1 MKKFNLIVLIIS
13 IAFFQSLAAFET
25 KNTTFAVWNNSDV
38 ELFYTLP
45 EEINN
50 ETQVLFIIHGGARN
64 PEKYLDIWKEFTKHK
79 NIILVAPEFKRADY
93 EDYEYL
99 NISDDYGVL
108 NKNLNEHL
116 HNSLAIF
123 FSFFKSK
130 YNLEIDTY
138 KLYGFSG
145 GAQFAHRLLLFSDY
159 DNVSSA
165 VIAAAGTYT
174 FLNNENYPYGLKESN
189 HLSDKKIKRYLS
201 QRVTFLIGNQDIKKF
216 ESSKKNNIQG
226 KAMQGDNRFEG
237 GINYFNNLITVS
249 EKQKIPLRWKF
260 QIAKGVGHDN
270 EKMSLLASEILLK
283 DVKASKINY

>member
-1 MKKFNLIVLIIS
+1 MKRFNLIVLIIS

-50 ETQVLFIIHGGARN
+50 QTQVLFIIHGGARDS
-64 PEKYLDIWKEFTKHK
+64 EKYLDIWKKFTEHK

-116 HNSLAIF
+116 HNSLSIF

-138 KLYGFSG
+138 KLYGHSG
-145 GAQFAHRLLLFSDY
+145 GAQFVHRLLLFSDY

-165 VIAAAGTYT
+165 VIAGAGSYT

-216 ESSKKNNIQG
+216 ESSKKNNTQG
-226 KAMQGDNRFEG
+226 KAIQGNNRFEV

-249 EKQKIPLRWKF
+249 ERQKIPLRWKF
-260 QIAKGVGHDN
+260 QIAKGVAHDN

-283 DVKASKINY
+283 DVKESKIN

>member
-1 MKKFNLIVLIIS
+1 MKRFNLIVLVIS

-50 ETQVLFIIHGGARN
+50 QTQVLFIIHGGARDS
-64 PEKYLDIWKEFTKHK
+64 EKYLDIWKKFTEHK

-116 HNSLAIF
+116 HNSLSIF

-138 KLYGFSG
+138 KLYGHSG
-145 GAQFAHRLLLFSDY
+145 GAQFVHRLLLFSDY

-165 VIAAAGTYT
+165 VIAGAGSYT

-226 KAMQGDNRFEG
+226 KAMQGNNRFEV

-249 EKQKIPLRWKF
+249 ERQKIPLRWKF
-260 QIAKGVGHDN
+260 QIAKGVAHDN

-283 DVKASKINY
+283 DVKESKIN

>member
-1 MKKFNLIVLIIS
+1 MKRFNLIVLVIS

-38 ELFYTLP
+38 ELFYALP

-50 ETQVLFIIHGGARN
+50 QTQVLFIIHGGARDS
-64 PEKYLDIWKEFTKHK
+64 EKYLDIWKKFTEHK

-116 HNSLAIF
+116 HNSLSIF

-138 KLYGFSG
+138 KLYGHSG
-145 GAQFAHRLLLFSDY
+145 GAQFVHRLLLFSDY

-165 VIAAAGTYT
+165 VIAGAGSYT

-201 QRVTFLIGNQDIKKF
+201 QRVTFLIGNKDIKKF

-226 KAMQGDNRFEG
+226 KAMQGNNRFEV

-249 EKQKIPLRWKF
+249 ERQKIPLRWKF
-260 QIAKGVGHDN
+260 QIAKGVAHDN

-283 DVKASKINY
+283 DVKESKIN

>member
-1 MKKFNLIVLIIS
+1 MKRFNLIVLIIS

-50 ETQVLFIIHGGARN
+50 QTQVLFIIHGGARDS
-64 PEKYLDIWKEFTKHK
+64 EKYLDIWKKFTEHK

-116 HNSLAIF
+116 HNSLSIF

-138 KLYGFSG
+138 KLYGHSG
-145 GAQFAHRLLLFSDY
+145 GAQFVHRLLLFSDY

-165 VIAAAGTYT
+165 VIAGAGSYT

-226 KAMQGDNRFEG
+226 KAMQGNNRFEV

-249 EKQKIPLRWKF
+249 ERQKIPLRWKF
-260 QIAKGVGHDN
+260 QIAKGVAHDN

-283 DVKASKINY
+283 DVKESKIN

>member
-1 MKKFNLIVLIIS
+1 MKRFNLIVLIIS

-50 ETQVLFIIHGGARN
+50 QTQVLFIIHGGARDS
-64 PEKYLDIWKEFTKHK
+64 EKYLDIWKKFTEHK

-116 HNSLAIF
+116 HNSLSIF

-138 KLYGFSG
+138 KLYGHSG
-145 GAQFAHRLLLFSDY
+145 GAQFVHRLLLFSDY

-165 VIAAAGTYT
+165 VIAGARSYT

-226 KAMQGDNRFEG
+226 KAMQGNNRFEV

-249 EKQKIPLRWKF
+249 ERQKIPLRWKF
-260 QIAKGVGHDN
+260 QIAKGVAHDN
-270 EKMSLLASEILLK
+270 EKMSLLASKILLK
-283 DVKASKINY
+283 DVKESKIN

>member
-1 MKKFNLIVLIIS
+1 MKRFNLIVLIIS

-50 ETQVLFIIHGGARN
+50 QTQVLFIIHGGARDS
-64 PEKYLDIWKEFTKHK
+64 EKYLDIWKKFTDDK

-116 HNSLAIF
+116 HNSLSIF

-138 KLYGFSG
+138 KLYGHSG
-145 GAQFAHRLLLFSDY
+145 GAQFVHRLLLFSDY

-165 VIAAAGTYT
+165 VIAGAGSYT

-226 KAMQGDNRFEG
+226 KAMQGNNRFEV

-249 EKQKIPLRWKF
+249 ERQKIPLRWKF
-260 QIAKGVGHDN
+260 QIAKGVAHDN

-283 DVKASKINY
+283 DVEDSKIN

>member
-1 MKKFNLIVLIIS
+1 MKRFNLIVLIIS

-50 ETQVLFIIHGGARN
+50 QTQVLFIIHGGARDS
-64 PEKYLDIWKEFTKHK
+64 EKYLDIWKKFTEHK

-116 HNSLAIF
+116 HNSLSIF

-138 KLYGFSG
+138 KLYGHSG

-165 VIAAAGTYT
+165 VIAGAGSYT

-216 ESSKKNNIQG
+216 ESSKKNNIQA
-226 KAMQGDNRFEG
+226 KAMQGNNRFEV

-249 EKQKIPLRWKF
+249 ERQKIPLRWKF
-260 QIAKGVGHDN
+260 QIAKGVAHDN
-270 EKMSLLASEILLK
+270 EKMSLLASKILLK
-283 DVKASKINY
+283 DVKESKIN

>member
-1 MKKFNLIVLIIS
+1 MKRFNLIVLIIS

-50 ETQVLFIIHGGARN
+50 QTQVLFIVHGGARDS
-64 PEKYLDIWKEFTKHK
+64 EKYLDIWKKFTEHK

-116 HNSLAIF
+116 HNSLSIF

-138 KLYGFSG
+138 KLYGHSG
-145 GAQFAHRLLLFSDY
+145 GAQFVHRLLLFSDY

-165 VIAAAGTYT
+165 VIAGARSYT

-216 ESSKKNNIQG
+216 ESSKKNNIQA
-226 KAMQGDNRFEG
+226 KAMQGNNRFEV

-249 EKQKIPLRWKF
+249 ERQKIPLRWKF
-260 QIAKGVGHDN
+260 QIAKGVAHDN

-283 DVKASKINY
+283 DVEDSKIN

>member
-50 ETQVLFIIHGGARN
+50 QTQVLFIIHGGARDS
-64 PEKYLDIWKEFTKHK
+64 EKYLDIWKKFTEHK

-116 HNSLAIF
+116 HNSLSIF

-138 KLYGFSG
+138 KLYGHSG

-165 VIAAAGTYT
+165 VIASAGSYT

-216 ESSKKNNIQG
+216 ESSKKNNTQG
-226 KAMQGDNRFEG
+226 KAIQGNNRFEV

-249 EKQKIPLRWKF
+249 ERQKIPLRWKF
-260 QIAKGVGHDN
+260 QIAKGVAHDN

-283 DVKASKINY
+283 DVKESKIN

>member
-1 MKKFNLIVLIIS
+1 MKRFNLIVLIIS
-13 IAFFQSLAAFET
+13 IAFFQSLAALET

-50 ETQVLFIIHGGARN
+50 QTQVLFIVHGGARDS
-64 PEKYLDIWKEFTKHK
+64 EKYLDIWKKFTEHK

-116 HNSLAIF
+116 HNSLSIF

-138 KLYGFSG
+138 KLYGHSG
-145 GAQFAHRLLLFSDY
+145 GAQFVHRLLLFSDY

-165 VIAAAGTYT
+165 VIAGAGSYT

-216 ESSKKNNIQG
+216 ESSKKNNIQA
-226 KAMQGDNRFEG
+226 KAMQGNNRFEV

-249 EKQKIPLRWKF
+249 ERQKIPLRWKF
-260 QIAKGVGHDN
+260 QIAKGVAHDN
-270 EKMSLLASEILLK
+270 EKMSLLASKILLK
-283 DVKASKINY
+283 DVKESKIN

>member
-1 MKKFNLIVLIIS
+1 MKRFNLIVLVIS

-50 ETQVLFIIHGGARN
+50 QTQVLFIVHGGARDSK
-64 PEKYLDIWKEFTKHK
+64 KYLDIWKKFTEHK

-116 HNSLAIF
+116 HNSLSIF

-138 KLYGFSG
+138 KLYGHSG

-165 VIAAAGTYT
+165 VIANAGSYT

-226 KAMQGDNRFEG
+226 KAMQGNNRFEV

-249 EKQKIPLRWKF
+249 ERQKIPLRWKF
-260 QIAKGVGHDN
+260 QIAKGVAHDN

-283 DVKASKINY
+283 DVKESKIN

>member
-1 MKKFNLIVLIIS
+1 MKRFNLIVLVIS

-50 ETQVLFIIHGGARN
+50 QTQVLFIVHGGARDS
-64 PEKYLDIWKEFTKHK
+64 EKYLDIWKKFTEHK

-116 HNSLAIF
+116 HNSLSIF

-138 KLYGFSG
+138 KLYGHSG
-145 GAQFAHRLLLFSDY
+145 GAQFVHRLLLFSDY

-165 VIAAAGTYT
+165 VIAGAGSYT

-226 KAMQGDNRFEG
+226 KAMQGNNRFEV

-249 EKQKIPLRWKF
+249 ERQKIPLRWKF
-260 QIAKGVGHDN
+260 QIAKGVAHDN

-283 DVKASKINY
+283 DVKESKIN

>member
-1 MKKFNLIVLIIS
+1 MKRFNLIVLVIS

-50 ETQVLFIIHGGARN
+50 QTQVLFIVHGGARDS
-64 PEKYLDIWKEFTKHK
+64 EKYLDIWKKFTEHK

-116 HNSLAIF
+116 HNSLSIF

-138 KLYGFSG
+138 KLYGHSG
-145 GAQFAHRLLLFSDY
+145 GAQFVHRLLLFSDY

-165 VIAAAGTYT
+165 VIASAGSYT

-226 KAMQGDNRFEG
+226 KAMQGNNRFEV

-249 EKQKIPLRWKF
+249 ERQKIPLRWKF
-260 QIAKGVGHDN
+260 QIAKGVAHDN

-283 DVKASKINY
+283 DVKESKIN

>member
-1 MKKFNLIVLIIS
+1 MKRFNLIVLVIS

-50 ETQVLFIIHGGARN
+50 QTQVLFIVHGGARDS
-64 PEKYLDIWKEFTKHK
+64 EKYLDIWKKFTEHK

-116 HNSLAIF
+116 HNSLSIF

-138 KLYGFSG
+138 KLYGHSG
-145 GAQFAHRLLLFSDY
+145 GAQFVHRLLLFSDY

-165 VIAAAGTYT
+165 VIAGAGSYT
-174 FLNNENYPYGLKESN
+174 FLNYENYPYGLKESN

-201 QRVTFLIGNQDIKKF
+201 QRVTFLIGNKDIKKF

-226 KAMQGDNRFEG
+226 KAMQGNNRFEV

-249 EKQKIPLRWKF
+249 ERQKIPLRWKF
-260 QIAKGVGHDN
+260 QIAKGVAHDN

-283 DVKASKINY
+283 DVKESKIN

>member
-1 MKKFNLIVLIIS
+1 MKRFNLIVLIIS

-50 ETQVLFIIHGGARN
+50 QTQVLFIVHGGARDS
-64 PEKYLDIWKEFTKHK
+64 EKYLDIWKKFTEHK
-79 NIILVAPEFKRADY
+79 NIILVAPEFKRVDY

-116 HNSLAIF
+116 HNSLSIF

-138 KLYGFSG
+138 KLYGHSG

-165 VIAAAGTYT
+165 VIASAGSYT

-216 ESSKKNNIQG
+216 ESSKKNNTQG
-226 KAMQGDNRFEG
+226 KAIQGNNRFEV

-249 EKQKIPLRWKF
+249 ERQKIPLRWKF
-260 QIAKGVGHDN
+260 QIAKGVAHDN

-283 DVKASKINY
+283 DVKESKIN

>member
-1 MKKFNLIVLIIS
+1 MKRFNLIVLIIS

-50 ETQVLFIIHGGARN
+50 QTQVLFIVHGGARDS
-64 PEKYLDIWKEFTKHK
+64 EKYLDIWKKFTEHK

-116 HNSLAIF
+116 HNSLSTF

-138 KLYGFSG
+138 KLYGHSG
-145 GAQFAHRLLLFSDY
+145 GAQFVHRLLLFSDY

-165 VIAAAGTYT
+165 VIAGAGSYT

-201 QRVTFLIGNQDIKKF
+201 QRVTFLIGNKDIKKF

-226 KAMQGDNRFEG
+226 KAMQGNNRFEV

-249 EKQKIPLRWKF
+249 ERQKIPLRWKF
-260 QIAKGVGHDN
+260 QIAKGVAHDN

-283 DVKASKINY
+283 DVKESKIN

>member
-1 MKKFNLIVLIIS
+1 MKRFNLIVLVIS

-50 ETQVLFIIHGGARN
+50 QTQVLFIVHGGARDS
-64 PEKYLDIWKEFTKHK
+64 EKYLDIWKKFTEHK

-116 HNSLAIF
+116 HNSLSIF

-138 KLYGFSG
+138 KLYGHSG

-165 VIAAAGTYT
+165 VIASAGSYT

-226 KAMQGDNRFEG
+226 KAMQGNNRFEV

-249 EKQKIPLRWKF
+249 ERQKIPLRWKF
-260 QIAKGVGHDN
+260 QIAKGVAHDN

-283 DVKASKINY
+283 DVKESKIN

>member
-1 MKKFNLIVLIIS
+1 MKRFNLIVLVIS

-50 ETQVLFIIHGGARN
+50 QTQVLFIVHGGARDS
-64 PEKYLDIWKEFTKHK
+64 EKYLDIWKKFTEHK

-165 VIAAAGTYT
+165 VIAASGTYT

-226 KAMQGDNRFEG
+226 KAMQGNNRFEG

>member
-1 MKKFNLIVLIIS
+1 MKRFNLIVLIIS

-50 ETQVLFIIHGGARN
+50 QTQVLFIIHGGARDS
-64 PEKYLDIWKEFTKHK
+64 EKYLDIWKKFTEHK

-116 HNSLAIF
+116 HNSLSIF

-138 KLYGFSG
+138 KLYGHSG

-165 VIAAAGTYT
+165 VIADAGSYT

-226 KAMQGDNRFEG
+226 KAMQGNNRLEV

-249 EKQKIPLRWKF
+249 ERQKIPLRWKF
-260 QIAKGVGHDN
+260 QIAKGVAHDN
-270 EKMSLLASEILLK
+270 EEISHLASEILLK
-283 DVKASKINY
+283 DVKDLKIN

>member
-1 MKKFNLIVLIIS
+1 MKRFNLIVLVIS
-13 IAFFQSLAAFET
+13 IAFFQSLAALET

-50 ETQVLFIIHGGARN
+50 QTQVLFIVHGGARDS
-64 PEKYLDIWKEFTKHK
+64 EKYLDIWKKFTEHK

-116 HNSLAIF
+116 HNSLSIF

-138 KLYGFSG
+138 KLYGHSG
-145 GAQFAHRLLLFSDY
+145 GAQFVHRLLLFSDY

-165 VIAAAGTYT
+165 VIAGARSYT

-216 ESSKKNNIQG
+216 ESSKKNNIQA
-226 KAMQGDNRFEG
+226 KAMQGNNRFEV

-249 EKQKIPLRWKF
+249 ERQKIPLRWKF
-260 QIAKGVGHDN
+260 QIAKGVAHDN

-283 DVKASKINY
+283 DVEDSKIN

>member
-226 KAMQGDNRFEG
+226 KAMQGNNRFEV

-270 EKMSLLASEILLK
+270 EKISLLASEILLK

>member
-1 MKKFNLIVLIIS
+1 MKRFNLIVLIIS

-50 ETQVLFIIHGGARN
+50 QTQVLFIVHGGARDS
-64 PEKYLDIWKEFTKHK
+64 EKYLDIWKKFTEHK

-116 HNSLAIF
+116 HNSLSIF

-138 KLYGFSG
+138 KLYGHSG
-145 GAQFAHRLLLFSDY
+145 GAQFVHRLLLFSDY

-165 VIAAAGTYT
+165 VIAGAGSYT

-226 KAMQGDNRFEG
+226 KAMQGNNRFEV

-249 EKQKIPLRWKF
+249 ERQKIPLRWKF
-260 QIAKGVGHDN
+260 QIAKGVAHDN

-283 DVKASKINY
+283 DVKESKIN

>member
-1 MKKFNLIVLIIS
+1 MKRFNLIVLIIS

-50 ETQVLFIIHGGARN
+50 QTQVLFIIHGGARDS
-64 PEKYLDIWKEFTKHK
+64 EKYLDIWKKFTEHK

-116 HNSLAIF
+116 HNSLSIF

-138 KLYGFSG
+138 KLYGHSG

-165 VIAAAGTYT
+165 VIAGAGSYT

-226 KAMQGDNRFEG
+226 KAMQGNNRFEV

-249 EKQKIPLRWKF
+249 ERQKIPLRWKF
-260 QIAKGVGHDN
+260 QIAKGVAHDN

-283 DVKASKINY
+283 DVKESKIN

>member
-1 MKKFNLIVLIIS
+1 MKRFNLIVLVIS
-13 IAFFQSLAAFET
+13 IAFFQSLAALET

-50 ETQVLFIIHGGARN
+50 QTQVLFIVHGGARDS
-64 PEKYLDIWKEFTKHK
+64 EKYLDIWKKFTEHK

-116 HNSLAIF
+116 HNSLSIF

-138 KLYGFSG
+138 KLYGHSG
-145 GAQFAHRLLLFSDY
+145 GAQFVHRLLLFSDY

-165 VIAAAGTYT
+165 VIAGAGSYT

-216 ESSKKNNIQG
+216 ESSKKNNIQA
-226 KAMQGDNRFEG
+226 KAMQGNNRFEV

-249 EKQKIPLRWKF
+249 ERQKIPLRWKF
-260 QIAKGVGHDN
+260 QIAKGVAHDN
-270 EKMSLLASEILLK
+270 EKMSLLASKILLK
-283 DVKASKINY
+283 DVKESKIN

>member
-1 MKKFNLIVLIIS
+1 MKRFNLIVLVIS

-50 ETQVLFIIHGGARN
+50 QTQVLFIVHGGARDS
-64 PEKYLDIWKEFTKHK
+64 EKYLDIWKKFTEHK

-116 HNSLAIF
+116 HNSLSIF

-138 KLYGFSG
+138 KLYGHSG

-165 VIAAAGTYT
+165 VIASAGSYT

-226 KAMQGDNRFEG
+226 KAMQGNNRFEV

-260 QIAKGVGHDN
+260 QIAKGVAHDN

-283 DVKASKINY
+283 DVKESKIN

>member
-1 MKKFNLIVLIIS
+1 MKRFNLIVLVIS
-13 IAFFQSLAAFET
+13 IAFFQSLAALET

-50 ETQVLFIIHGGARN
+50 QTQVLFIVHGGARDS
-64 PEKYLDIWKEFTKHK
+64 EKYLDIWKKFTEHK

-116 HNSLAIF
+116 HNSLSIF

-138 KLYGFSG
+138 KLYGHSG

-165 VIAAAGTYT
+165 VIAGARSYT

-226 KAMQGDNRFEG
+226 KAMQGNNRFEV

-249 EKQKIPLRWKF
+249 ERQKIPLRWKF
-260 QIAKGVGHDN
+260 QIAKGVAHDN
-270 EKMSLLASEILLK
+270 EKMSLLASKILLK
-283 DVKASKINY
+283 DVKESKIN

>member
-1 MKKFNLIVLIIS
+1 MKRFNLIVLVIS

-50 ETQVLFIIHGGARN
+50 QTQVLFIIHGGARDS
-64 PEKYLDIWKEFTKHK
+64 EKYLDIWKKFTEHK

-116 HNSLAIF
+116 HNSLSIF

-138 KLYGFSG
+138 KLYGHSG
-145 GAQFAHRLLLFSDY
+145 GAQFVHRLLLFSDY

-165 VIAAAGTYT
+165 VIASAGSYT

-226 KAMQGDNRFEG
+226 KAMQGNNRFEV

-249 EKQKIPLRWKF
+249 ERQKIPLRWKF
-260 QIAKGVGHDN
+260 QIAKGVAHDN

-283 DVKASKINY
+283 DVKESKIN

>member
-1 MKKFNLIVLIIS
+1 MKRFNLIVLVIS

-50 ETQVLFIIHGGARN
+50 QTQVLFIVHGGARDS
-64 PEKYLDIWKEFTKHK
+64 EKYLDIWKKFTEHK

-116 HNSLAIF
+116 HNSLSIF

-138 KLYGFSG
+138 KLYGHSG
-145 GAQFAHRLLLFSDY
+145 GAQFVHRLLLFSDY

-165 VIAAAGTYT
+165 VIAGAGSYT

-226 KAMQGDNRFEG
+226 KAMQGNNRFEV

-260 QIAKGVGHDN
+260 QIAKGVAHDN

-283 DVKASKINY
+283 DVKESKIN

>member
-1 MKKFNLIVLIIS
+1 MKRFNLIVLIIS
-13 IAFFQSLAAFET
+13 IAFFQSLAALET

-50 ETQVLFIIHGGARN
+50 QTQVLFIVHGGARDS
-64 PEKYLDIWKEFTKHK
+64 EKYLDIWKKFTEHK

-116 HNSLAIF
+116 HNSLSIF

-138 KLYGFSG
+138 KLYGHSG
-145 GAQFAHRLLLFSDY
+145 GAQFVHRLLLFSDY

-165 VIAAAGTYT
+165 VIAGARSYT

-226 KAMQGDNRFEG
+226 KAMQGNNRFEV

-249 EKQKIPLRWKF
+249 ERQKIPLRWKF
-260 QIAKGVGHDN
+260 QIAKGVAHDN
-270 EKMSLLASEILLK
+270 EKMSLLASKILLK
-283 DVKASKINY
+283 DVKESKIN

>member
-1 MKKFNLIVLIIS
+1 MKRFNLIVLIIS

-25 KNTTFAVWNNSDV
+25 KNTRFTVWNNSDV

-50 ETQVLFIIHGGARN
+50 QTQVLFIIHGGARDS
-64 PEKYLDIWKEFTKHK
+64 EKYLDIWKKFTEHK

-116 HNSLAIF
+116 HNSLSIF

-138 KLYGFSG
+138 KLYGHSG
-145 GAQFAHRLLLFSDY
+145 GAQFVHRLLLFSDY

-165 VIAAAGTYT
+165 VIAGAGSYT

-201 QRVTFLIGNQDIKKF
+201 QRVTFLIGNKDIKKF

-226 KAMQGDNRFEG
+226 KAMQGNNRFEV

-249 EKQKIPLRWKF
+249 ERQKIPLRWKF
-260 QIAKGVGHDN
+260 QIAKGVAHDN

-283 DVKASKINY
+283 DVKESKIN

>member
-138 KLYGFSG
+138 KLYGHSG

-226 KAMQGDNRFEG
+226 KAMQGNNRFEG

>member
-1 MKKFNLIVLIIS
+1 MKRFNLIVLVIS

-50 ETQVLFIIHGGARN
+50 QTQVLFIIHGGARDS
-64 PEKYLDIWKEFTKHK
+64 EKYLDIWKKFTEHK

-116 HNSLAIF
+116 HNSLSIF

-138 KLYGFSG
+138 KLYGHSG
-145 GAQFAHRLLLFSDY
+145 GAQFVHRLLLFSDY

-165 VIAAAGTYT
+165 VIASAGSYT

-216 ESSKKNNIQG
+216 ESSKKNNTQG
-226 KAMQGDNRFEG
+226 KAIQGNNRFEV

-249 EKQKIPLRWKF
+249 ERQKIPLRWKF
-260 QIAKGVGHDN
+260 QIAKGVAHDN

-283 DVKASKINY
+283 DVKESKIN

>member
-1 MKKFNLIVLIIS
+1 MKRFNLIVLVIS

-50 ETQVLFIIHGGARN
+50 QTQVLFIVHGGARDS
-64 PEKYLDIWKEFTKHK
+64 EKYLDIWKKFTEHK

-116 HNSLAIF
+116 HNSLSIF

-138 KLYGFSG
+138 KLYGHSG
-145 GAQFAHRLLLFSDY
+145 GAQFVHRLLLFSDY

-165 VIAAAGTYT
+165 VIAGARSYT

-226 KAMQGDNRFEG
+226 KAMQGNNRFEV

-249 EKQKIPLRWKF
+249 ERQKIPLRWKF
-260 QIAKGVGHDN
+260 QIAKGVAHDN

-283 DVKASKINY
+283 DVKDSKIN

>member
-1 MKKFNLIVLIIS
+1 MKRFNLIVLVIS

-50 ETQVLFIIHGGARN
+50 QTQVLFIVHGGARDS
-64 PEKYLDIWKEFTKHK
+64 EKYLDIWKKFTEHK

-116 HNSLAIF
+116 HNSLSIF

-138 KLYGFSG
+138 KLYGHSG

-165 VIAAAGTYT
+165 VIAGAGSYT

-216 ESSKKNNIQG
+216 EPSKKNNTQG
-226 KAMQGDNRFEG
+226 KAIQGNNRFEV

-249 EKQKIPLRWKF
+249 ERQKIPLRWKF
-260 QIAKGVGHDN
+260 QIAKGVAHDN

-283 DVKASKINY
+283 DVKESKIN

>member
-1 MKKFNLIVLIIS
+1 MKRFNLIVLIIS

-50 ETQVLFIIHGGARN
+50 QTQVLFIIHGGARDS
-64 PEKYLDIWKEFTKHK
+64 EKYLDIWKKFTDDK

-116 HNSLAIF
+116 HNSLSIF

-138 KLYGFSG
+138 KLYGHSG

-165 VIAAAGTYT
+165 VIAGAGSYT

-226 KAMQGDNRFEG
+226 KAMQGNNRFEV

-249 EKQKIPLRWKF
+249 ERQKIPLRWKF
-260 QIAKGVGHDN
+260 QIAKGVAHDN

-283 DVKASKINY
+283 DVEDSKIN

>member
-1 MKKFNLIVLIIS
+1 MKRFNLIVLVIS

-50 ETQVLFIIHGGARN
+50 QTQVLFIVHGGARDS
-64 PEKYLDIWKEFTKHK
+64 EKYLDIWKKFTEHK

-116 HNSLAIF
+116 HNSLSIF

-138 KLYGFSG
+138 KLYGHSG
-145 GAQFAHRLLLFSDY
+145 GAQFVHRLLLFSDY

-165 VIAAAGTYT
+165 VIAGAGSYT

-226 KAMQGDNRFEG
+226 KAMQGNNRLEG

-249 EKQKIPLRWKF
+249 ERQKIPLRWKF
-260 QIAKGVGHDN
+260 QIAKGVAHDN

-283 DVKASKINY
+283 DVKESKIN

>member
-1 MKKFNLIVLIIS
+1 MKRFNLIVLIIS

-50 ETQVLFIIHGGARN
+50 QTQVLFIVHGGARDS
-64 PEKYLDIWKEFTKHK
+64 EKYLDIWKKFTEHK

-116 HNSLAIF
+116 HNSLSIF

-138 KLYGFSG
+138 KLYGHSG
-145 GAQFAHRLLLFSDY
+145 GAQFVHRLLLFSDY

-165 VIAAAGTYT
+165 VIAGAGSYT

-201 QRVTFLIGNQDIKKF
+201 LRVTFLIGNQDIKKF
-216 ESSKKNNIQG
+216 ESSKKNNTKGKAIQG
-226 KAMQGDNRFEG
+226 NNRFEV

-249 EKQKIPLRWKF
+249 ERQKIPLRWKF
-260 QIAKGVGHDN
+260 QIAKGVAHDN

-283 DVKASKINY
+283 DVKESKIN

>member
-1 MKKFNLIVLIIS
+1 MKRFNLIVLIIS

-50 ETQVLFIIHGGARN
+50 QTQVLFIIHGGARDS
-64 PEKYLDIWKEFTKHK
+64 EKYLDIWKKFTDDK

-116 HNSLAIF
+116 HNSLSIF

-138 KLYGFSG
+138 KLYGHSG

-165 VIAAAGTYT
+165 VIAGAGSYT

-216 ESSKKNNIQG
+216 ESSKKNNIQA
-226 KAMQGDNRFEG
+226 KAMQGNNRFEV

-249 EKQKIPLRWKF
+249 ERQKIPLRWKF
-260 QIAKGVGHDN
+260 QIAKGVAHDN

-283 DVKASKINY
+283 DVEDSKIN

>member
-1 MKKFNLIVLIIS
+1 MKRFNLIVLIIS

-50 ETQVLFIIHGGARN
+50 QTQVLFIVHGGARDS
-64 PEKYLDIWKEFTKHK
+64 EKYLDIWKKFTEHK
-79 NIILVAPEFKRADY
+79 NIILVVPEFKRVDY

-116 HNSLAIF
+116 HNSLSIF

-138 KLYGFSG
+138 KLYGHSG
-145 GAQFAHRLLLFSDY
+145 GAQFVHRLLLFSDY

-165 VIAAAGTYT
+165 VIAGAGSYT

-226 KAMQGDNRFEG
+226 KAMQGNNRFEV

-249 EKQKIPLRWKF
+249 ERQKIPLRWKF
-260 QIAKGVGHDN
+260 QIAKGVAHDN

-283 DVKASKINY
+283 DVKESKIN

>member
-270 EKMSLLASEILLK
+270 VKISLLASEILLK